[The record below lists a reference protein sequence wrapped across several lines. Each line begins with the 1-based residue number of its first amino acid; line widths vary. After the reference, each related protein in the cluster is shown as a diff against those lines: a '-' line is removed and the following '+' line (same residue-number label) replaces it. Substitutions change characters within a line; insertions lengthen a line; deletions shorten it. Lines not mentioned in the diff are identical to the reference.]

1 MATLELEYTSGIRIF
16 EFGCQGSGEV
26 SPRDRERI
34 RKSMGVYIGP
44 VGVPDFDRAGLDGA
58 RVCFPSRV
66 EPRDLFN
73 FRPDTHHEAVTC
85 KKANWCEAVAV
96 AQPYSGAWREGDMA
110 HGAMEV
116 IAFLSG
122 PYDVGSLCGL
132 PMAEWCEALR
142 DDEGLRAVRLN
153 GTTLWSERDSA
164 IAEAARAV
172 LGAAAEPDCQ

>member
-1 MATLELEYTSGIRIF
+1 MRALESESAALSAELES
-16 EFGCQGSGEV
+16 
-26 SPRDRERI
+26 

-122 PYDVGSLCGL
+122 PYKVGSLCRL
-132 PMAEWCEALR
+132 SMAEWCEALR